1 MRQACASGAAQAREG
16 KLRVAVV
23 DDNAARAAIVEDGLR
38 ETGLSEIV
46 RLKPSAMLLR
56 EIADSAPDV
65 VIIGLGE
72 PGRDILEHMF
82 EVTRHVPRPIAMFVD
97 SSDAGTIERAIEAGV
112 SAYVVDGLRKE
123 RVRSVL
129 DVAIGRYNAFSRL
142 RTDLEKARSEL
153 EERKVVDRAKAIL
166 IQRRGLSEDEAHRL
180 LRRSAMN
187 ENKRLIDVAQ
197 SIITASGLL

>member
-1 MRQACASGAAQAREG
+1 MREHVPPVRRWVREAE
-16 KLRVAVV
+16 LRVAVV
-23 DDNAARAAIVEDGLR
+23 DENAARAAIVEEGLR
-38 ETGLSEIV
+38 ETGLTDIV

-56 EIADSAPDV
+56 EIVDASPDV

-72 PGRDILEHMF
+72 PGRDMIEHMF

-97 SSDAGTIERAIEAGV
+97 SSDPGMIDRAIEAGI
-112 SAYVVDGLRKE
+112 SAYVVKGLQKE
-123 RVRSVL
+123 RVRAVL
-129 DVAIGRYNAFSRL
+129 DVAISRHNAFSRL
-142 RTDLEKARSEL
+142 KAELQRARSEL

-180 LRRSAMN
+180 LRRTAMN

>member
-1 MRQACASGAAQAREG
+1 
-16 KLRVAVV
+16 
-23 DDNAARAAIVEDGLR
+23 
-38 ETGLSEIV
+38 
-46 RLKPSAMLLR
+46 
-56 EIADSAPDV
+56 
-65 VIIGLGE
+65 
-72 PGRDILEHMF
+72 
-82 EVTRHVPRPIAMFVD
+82 
-97 SSDAGTIERAIEAGV
+97 
-112 SAYVVDGLRKE
+112 
-123 RVRSVL
+123 VL